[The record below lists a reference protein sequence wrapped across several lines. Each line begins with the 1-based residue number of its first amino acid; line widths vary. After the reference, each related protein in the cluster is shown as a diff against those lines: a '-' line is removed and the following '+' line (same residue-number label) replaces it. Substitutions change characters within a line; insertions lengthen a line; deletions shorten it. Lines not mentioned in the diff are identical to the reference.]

1 MRILLVHNK
10 YLLAGG
16 EDTVFN
22 EEYNMLSKKNHI
34 VSKLEVSNEI
44 IDVSNFLSKIKLF
57 FNVLWNKESNKLIE
71 KKIKEFKPDIVHI
84 HNTFPLLSPSI
95 YWKINKMKIPIVQT
109 VHNFRMGCSNGLLL
123 KNNKPCELCINGS
136 SMNAIE
142 NKCYKDSYL
151 MTSNVVLM
159 QKIHSVMGTYKKK
172 IDRYIVLTDF
182 SREFLIKMNIDQKKI
197 SIKPNFVSENPF
209 SNQNN
214 IFSESNFKK
223 DKTHSFVFVGRIS
236 TEKGIDFL
244 LQNFSDIAQ
253 KDINLI
259 IIGDGPLKSDLEKKF
274 LDDSRIKWL
283 GRLEKKEILDV
294 VSKCTALILP
304 SSFYETFG
312 MTIIEAFSVGTPVIA
327 TNHGSL
333 PYVVENHNDGLLFEF
348 SNGNDLKEKIVLLSQ
363 NHHMRNN
370 LSKNAI
376 NNFKRKYSEEVNYKK
391 LISIYKQVIK
401 EKSGV

>member
-44 IDVSNFLSKIKLF
+44 IDVSNFFSKIKLF

-136 SMNAIE
+136 SINAIE

-159 QKIHSVMGTYKKK
+159 QKMHSVMGTYKKK

-182 SREFLIKMNIDQKKI
+182 SKEFLIKMNIDQKKI

-214 IFSESNFKK
+214 IFSKSDFKK

-244 LQNFSDIAQ
+244 LQNFSDIDQ

-363 NHHMRNN
+363 NHHMRNK

-376 NNFKRKYSEEVNYKK
+376 NNFKRKYSEEVNYKE

>member
-44 IDVSNFLSKIKLF
+44 IDVSNFFSKIKLF
-57 FNVLWNKESNKLIE
+57 FNVLWNKKSNKLIE

-136 SMNAIE
+136 SINAIE

-159 QKIHSVMGTYKKK
+159 QKMHSVMGTYKKK

-214 IFSESNFKK
+214 IFSESDVKK

-244 LQNFSDIAQ
+244 LQNFSDIDQ

-363 NHHMRNN
+363 NHHMRNK

-376 NNFKRKYSEEVNYKK
+376 NNFKRKYSEEVNYKE